1 MAKLFIFLLVTIFVF
16 IQCNVANNKL
26 TSGNYAESVYEPSIL
41 ERKTVNNGNKQIK
54 AKAKNANLRKS
65 HPKDNK
71 KE

>member
-41 ERKTVNNGNKQIK
+41 ESNSYY
-54 AKAKNANLRKS
+54 KAKNLKIS
-65 HPKDNK
+65 
-71 KE
+71 ES